1 MAIETFEK
9 VIGGSNYMIT
19 QLPARR
25 ALKLQAKLL
34 KLIGPSA
41 SLLFAAAAKDL
52 DSADDSIPQAVRL
65 LAEQL
70 DDKTFDALV
79 MEMIKGVR
87 KEGHEIDERNI
98 DMEFAGNLNELF
110 LVLQYVLEVNFGD
123 FFQEGGILKSL
134 MKKEEKEKVPQTSS
148 KG

>member
-1 MAIETFEK
+1 MIETFEK
-9 VIGGSNYMIT
+9 TIGKSNYMVT

-41 SLLFAAAAKDL
+41 AVIFSAAVSDF
-52 DSADDSIPQAVRL
+52 DNADNCLPHAVRL

-70 DDKTFDALV
+70 DERNFDIFV
-79 MEMIKGVR
+79 MEMLQGVR
-87 KEGHEIDERNI
+87 KEGMELTDKNV
-98 DMEFAGNLNELF
+98 DLEFAGNLNELF

-134 MKKEEKEKVPQTSS
+134 MKKEETEKVPQQLQ